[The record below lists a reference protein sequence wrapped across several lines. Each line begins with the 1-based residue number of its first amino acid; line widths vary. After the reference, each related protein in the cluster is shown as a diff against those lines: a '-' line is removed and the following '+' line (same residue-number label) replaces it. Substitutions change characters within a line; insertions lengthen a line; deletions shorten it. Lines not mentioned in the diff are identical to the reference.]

1 MDYISKKDMAKKI
14 EKMSLEELVAGEKA
28 ASTVRKF
35 YEDKMVIYRG
45 IDHDTMN
52 GRERQEYTEMSQ
64 RFGQINAIRL
74 KIINEIETRL
84 LEIE

>member
-1 MDYISKKDMAKKI
+1 MAKKI
-14 EKMSLEELVAGEKA
+14 EKMALEELVAGEKA
-28 ASTVRKF
+28 ASIVRKF

-45 IDHDTMN
+45 VDHDIMN
-52 GRERQEYTEMSQ
+52 DREKQEYTEISQ

-74 KIINEIETRL
+74 KIINEMETRL

>member
-1 MDYISKKDMAKKI
+1 MAKKI
-14 EKMSLEELVAGEKA
+14 EKMALEELVAGEKA
-28 ASTVRKF
+28 ASIVRKF

-45 IDHDTMN
+45 VDHGIMN
-52 GRERQEYTEMSQ
+52 DREKQEYTEISQ

-74 KIINEIETRL
+74 KIINEMETRL